1 MATDHIATLV
11 AAANDRSGNSSTS
24 STSSTT
30 TTTTTTTKGNDSSR
44 ERGIEDAVSKLLEG
58 YDWTMLPMTQKSS
71 LKHRAHIKRPMNAFM
86 VWAQAARRKLA
97 DQYPQ
102 LHNAELS
109 KTLGKVWR
117 VLSDEEKLP
126 FIEEAERLRTQHK
139 KDHPDYKYQPRRR
152 KPPKNLSSLMEP
164 DPGVPP
170 IPYRVQSGLM
180 GSSGGYCPA
189 MGMSMALP
197 PSHAHAAP
205 PTPPKTPQQQHNIRS
220 GSSAGSGMNES
231 SGRSD
236 CSFSKTPT
244 SSSYARDHHSAHFS
258 GLGATK
264 AHQLFSQ
271 PTGGSS
277 VGSTSAASQYM
288 SDSTSPGARMEA
300 AMALQV
306 ARNNFS
312 PSSSSA
318 AAFSPSNSSPGS
330 SSSSTSSAAFFR
342 EDTTA
347 NMAANLMRPA
357 FGQELFQGHM
367 FAGSAHAQGA
377 MNLQGAQS
385 FYHYGAQGLHPYYMA
400 PR

>member
-1 MATDHIATLV
+1 MASESV
-11 AAANDRSGNSSTS
+11 APSSTS
-24 STSSTT
+24 SSPSKSS
-30 TTTTTTTKGNDSSR
+30 SSNSTNSNSNNSKKD
-44 ERGIEDAVSKLLEG
+44 GPLEDAVSKLLEG

-86 VWAQAARRKLA
+86 VWAQAARRRLA

-126 FIEEAERLRTQHK
+126 FIEEAERLRSQHK

-152 KPPKNLSSLMEP
+152 KPPKTLSSLMET
-164 DPGVPP
+164 DPTASMS
-170 IPYRVQSGLM
+170 YRVQGGLM
-180 GSSGGYCPA
+180 GGAGTYCPG
-189 MGMSMALP
+189 MGMGLP
-197 PSHAHAAP
+197 SPHTAP
-205 PTPPKTPQQQHNIRS
+205 PTPPKTPQHQHNLRA
-220 GSSAGSGMNES
+220 GSSGTASSLSEP

-236 CSFSKTPT
+236 CSFGKSSVYSREPHPVHAHPHFPGLDASK
-244 SSSYARDHHSAHFS
+244 A
-258 GLGATK
+258 
-264 AHQLFSQ
+264 QLFSQ
-271 PTGGSS
+271 GSS
-277 VGSTSAASQYM
+277 SGSHNSTGSASSSSNQY
-288 SDSTSPGARMEA
+288 SDPSSPGSKMEA
-300 AMALQV
+300 AMALQA

-312 PSSSSA
+312 ASSSSA
-318 AAFSPSNSSPGS
+318 PFSSSNPSPGS
-330 SSSSTSSAAFFR
+330 SGTSASSAAFFR

-385 FYHYGAQGLHPYYMA
+385 FYHYGAQGLHPYYMT

>member
-1 MATDHIATLV
+1 MASESSTPSST
-11 AAANDRSGNSSTS
+11 SSSTKNSSTS
-24 STSSTT
+24 SSSNNSINSNNNSINS
-30 TTTTTTTKGNDSSR
+30 KKDGNL
-44 ERGIEDAVSKLLEG
+44 EDAVSKLLEG

-86 VWAQAARRKLA
+86 VWAQAARRRLA

-126 FIEEAERLRTQHK
+126 FIEEAERLRSQHK

-152 KPPKNLSSLMEP
+152 KPPKTLSTLMET
-164 DPGVPP
+164 DPAASMS
-170 IPYRVQSGLM
+170 YRVQGGLM
-180 GSSGGYCPA
+180 GGAGTYCPS
-189 MGMSMALP
+189 MGMGLP
-197 PSHAHAAP
+197 SPHTAP
-205 PTPPKTPQQQHNIRS
+205 PTPPKTPQHQHNPRATSSS
-220 GSSAGSGMNES
+220 GATSSLSESG
-231 SGRSD
+231 GRSD
-236 CSFSKTPT
+236 CSFGKSSVYSRDPHSVHAHPHFPGLDASK
-244 SSSYARDHHSAHFS
+244 A
-258 GLGATK
+258 
-264 AHQLFSQ
+264 QLFSQ
-271 PTGGSS
+271 GTNSGSHNS
-277 VGSTSAASQYM
+277 AVGNSSSNQYA
-288 SDSTSPGARMEA
+288 DPTSPGTKMEA
-300 AMALQV
+300 AMALQA

-312 PSSSSA
+312 ASSSSV
-318 AAFSPSNSSPGS
+318 AFPSSNSSPGS
-330 SSSSTSSAAFFR
+330 SGTSASSAAFFR
-342 EDTTA
+342 DDTTA

-385 FYHYGAQGLHPYYMA
+385 FYHYGAQGLHPYYMT

>member
-1 MATDHIATLV
+1 MA
-11 AAANDRSGNSSTS
+11 S
-24 STSSTT
+24 SSTT
-30 TTTTTTTKGNDSSR
+30 SGSKSHNDKPK
-44 ERGIEDAVSKLLEG
+44 EKGIEDAVSKLLEG
-58 YDWTMLPMTQKSS
+58 YDWTLLPMTQKSS

-126 FIEEAERLRTQHK
+126 FIEEAERLRSQHK

-152 KPPKNLSSLMEP
+152 KPPKSLSSLMDT
-164 DPGVPP
+164 DPGAPP
-170 IPYRVQSGLM
+170 LPYRVQGGLM
-180 GSSGGYCPA
+180 GGGGGYCPGV
-189 MGMSMALP
+189 GMSMALP

-205 PTPPKTPQQQHNIRS
+205 PTPPKTPQHQHNIRV
-220 GSSAGSGMNES
+220 GSSGGGGGGMGEPA
-231 SGRSD
+231 GRSD
-236 CSFSKTPT
+236 CSFGK
-244 SSSYARDHHSAHFS
+244 SSSVASVYSRDHHNAHVHFS
-258 GLGATK
+258 SLDATK
-264 AHQLFSQ
+264 AQLFSQ
-271 PTGGSS
+271 AGNSSSVGGSS
-277 VGSTSAASQYM
+277 SSSQYM
-288 SDSTSPGARMEA
+288 SDSSSPGARMEA
-300 AMALQV
+300 AMALQA

-312 PSSSSA
+312 PPSSSA
-318 AAFSPSNSSPGS
+318 PSFSPPNSSPGS

-342 EDTTA
+342 DDTTA

-385 FYHYGAQGLHPYYMA
+385 FYHYGAQGLHPYYMT